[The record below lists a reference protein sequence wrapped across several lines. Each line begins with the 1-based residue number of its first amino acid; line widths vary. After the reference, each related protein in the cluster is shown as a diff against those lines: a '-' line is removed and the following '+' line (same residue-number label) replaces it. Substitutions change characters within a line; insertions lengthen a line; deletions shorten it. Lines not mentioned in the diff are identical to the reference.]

1 MKTEREAIPIERYI
15 AIDIHKHY
23 VLLGGMNAQKE
34 WVVRTRKVR
43 MSRFSEWALKNLR
56 TTDAVVIESTSNAW
70 EIYDLI
76 APLVAK
82 IVVANPL
89 KVGQIAG
96 AKVKTDRLDVERL
109 LTLLIADIVPEVWVP
124 PHPVRDLRSL
134 ISHRWR
140 LHKQIAMTKNRLQS
154 FIHRFN
160 LIPPEGK
167 LFSEENRS
175 WWQQQEFSSMVRLQI
190 EQDLIILE
198 HLSAHKE
205 AIHQELARLS
215 NRQPWASEMV
225 FLMQIPGFGVVLSMT
240 VLAAIGDISRF
251 EHAKKLV
258 GYAGL
263 GAGVHDSGQKH
274 QGKGI
279 TKAGRKELRWAMVEA
294 AWRAVGSS
302 PYWKTQ
308 YETLK
313 NRGKHTNEA
322 IVAVARKMLV
332 AVWHVLSKH
341 EPYRHATDEDLAYKM
356 VTPVPHR
363 GIWSQRMDEE
373 ALRGMTR
380 QQFVKYGLLRLGTGQ
395 DLTRIQRNGVPRR
408 IAPTDEVLALNPD
421 LRPPG

>member
-140 LHKQIAMTKNRLQS
+140 LLKQISTLAPALQV
-154 FIHRFN
+154 
-160 LIPPEGK
+160 
-167 LFSEENRS
+167 
-175 WWQQQEFSSMVRLQI
+175 QV
-190 EQDLIILE
+190 
-198 HLSAHKE
+198 
-205 AIHQELARLS
+205 
-215 NRQPWASEMV
+215 
-225 FLMQIPGFGVVLSMT
+225 
-240 VLAAIGDISRF
+240 
-251 EHAKKLV
+251 
-258 GYAGL
+258 
-263 GAGVHDSGQKH
+263 
-274 QGKGI
+274 
-279 TKAGRKELRWAMVEA
+279 
-294 AWRAVGSS
+294 
-302 PYWKTQ
+302 
-308 YETLK
+308 
-313 NRGKHTNEA
+313 
-322 IVAVARKMLV
+322 
-332 AVWHVLSKH
+332 
-341 EPYRHATDEDLAYKM
+341 
-356 VTPVPHR
+356 
-363 GIWSQRMDEE
+363 
-373 ALRGMTR
+373 
-380 QQFVKYGLLRLGTGQ
+380 
-395 DLTRIQRNGVPRR
+395 
-408 IAPTDEVLALNPD
+408 
-421 LRPPG
+421 